1 MTTPALADHRMRAN
15 LTLALAAA
23 IWGFAFVAQR
33 LGSQHLST
41 FAFNGVRFGIGAL
54 SLLPV
59 AIWFGRR
66 AGRVTSIRIAIRDVL
81 GPGVAC
87 GAVLFLGATFQQA
100 GIAGT
105 TAGKAGFITGLYI
118 VLVPLLGIVVRHR
131 TTAQVW
137 AGAALARVGL
147 YLLTVTEA
155 LTLGAGDLLVLVGS
169 LFWALHILVIDH
181 FVARHDPLFLS
192 TMQFAACSALSLVL
206 ALTTTSTPF
215 DGAGAALLPILYAGV
230 VSVGIAYTL
239 QVVGQQGAKPSTA
252 ALILSL
258 EAVFGA
264 LGGALMLGESMGL
277 REYAGAALMLA
288 GIIVSQLPERAR

>member
-87 GAVLFLGATFQQA
+87 GAVL
-100 GIAGT
+100 
-105 TAGKAGFITGLYI
+105 
-118 VLVPLLGIVVRHR
+118 
-131 TTAQVW
+131 
-137 AGAALARVGL
+137 
-147 YLLTVTEA
+147 
-155 LTLGAGDLLVLVGS
+155 
-169 LFWALHILVIDH
+169 
-181 FVARHDPLFLS
+181 
-192 TMQFAACSALSLVL
+192 LSL
-206 ALTTTSTPF
+206 
-215 DGAGAALLPILYAGV
+215 IH
-230 VSVGIAYTL
+230 I
-239 QVVGQQGAKPSTA
+239 
-252 ALILSL
+252 
-258 EAVFGA
+258 
-264 LGGALMLGESMGL
+264 
-277 REYAGAALMLA
+277 
-288 GIIVSQLPERAR
+288 